1 MWIAETESS
10 SHKVAAAR
18 IEVTRREFKES
29 SSLEI
34 ENEWCLRDLCIKL
47 ITGSEARYR
56 AAPTLSALLK
66 LAAVTIRHS
75 GADD

>member
-10 SHKVAAAR
+10 FHKVAAAQ
-18 IEVTRREFKES
+18 IEVTRRELKES

-47 ITGSEARYR
+47 IT
-56 AAPTLSALLK
+56 AAK
-66 LAAVTIRHS
+66 LDIVPLPRQRC
-75 GADD
+75 